1 MIKSCLS
8 LLAGAYAL
16 HFTSFAGS
24 YGVLL
29 TAILGAAIALL
40 AGGRGAAAWFTA
52 GFALFALHALHVV
65 GQRLEP
71 RFEGDSMLTQ
81 LQIVDFPRRRGDMT
95 SFVAQPIDDP
105 RIPPRVRVS
114 WYQVADPP
122 EIGDVWQLEVRLL
135 RPRGTSNPGVFDY
148 EAWLFRERI
157 GATGYVVDG
166 PRNHRLRAAAG
177 GLTSRLRHCI
187 VKRLESTLD
196 DARAAA
202 VVAAISVGA
211 RHGITAEQWQQY
223 SRSGTSHLM
232 AISGLHVG
240 LAAMSAWFLAAA
252 ACAMLRLPGNHLR
265 AAWLVALVVAAGYAC
280 LSGFAVPARR
290 ATLML
295 CFFVLAVLRTREPRP
310 FGILA
315 TVCSLV
321 VALDPLSTLAPGFQ
335 LSFAAVLLLLWFARR
350 RVSATGYSW
359 AGRLANRGLQFAA
372 VQAFLLF
379 GLLPLTVT
387 NFGRVSFIAPLVN
400 FVAVPLFSVVTVPL
414 ALTGVAFAGPLAVVG
429 DAALRSSAASIELL
443 QWLVKCAVAIPFGAV
458 TTASLDVSG
467 GFCLA
472 LVTAWVLL
480 PRGWPGRHVALL
492 ASLALVTQKVEGPP
506 ETCVDVRMLDVG
518 QGLAVVLR
526 TRQRTMLY
534 DTAAAFTGGSDMAT
548 RVVLPYLAAQGIKRI
563 DRLVVSHSDIDHAG
577 GVASVLAGID
587 VTQLLAGEPELLTA
601 GSAAGCRRGQAWTWD
616 GVAFH
621 VLHPAAD
628 SRHAG
633 NDASCVILV
642 AAGDARLLLTGDIE
656 SAVERTLLV
665 SGGPGIVDA
674 VFVPHHGSGTSSSI
688 GLTSALAADV
698 ALVSA
703 GYRNRWGLPRPDVVR
718 GWRDAGATV
727 LVTAQ
732 EGAVGLRLCDKAG
745 IVQLSRNRLQR
756 RRVWHEPPRQ

>member
-24 YGVLL
+24 YGVLP

-52 GFALFALHALHVV
+52 GLALFALHALHVV

-81 LQIVDFPRRRGDMT
+81 LQIVDFPRRRGEMT
-95 SFVAQPIDDP
+95 SFIARPIDDP

-114 WYQVADPP
+114 WYQVADSPV
-122 EIGDVWQLEVRLL
+122 IGDVWQLEVRLR

-166 PRNHRLRAAAG
+166 PRNRRLRAAAG
-177 GLTSRLRHCI
+177 GLTGRLRHCI
-187 VKRLESTLD
+187 VRRLESTLD

-211 RHGITAEQWQQY
+211 RHGITVEQWQQY

-252 ACAMLRLPGNHLR
+252 ACATLRLPGNHLR
-265 AAWLVALVVAAGYAC
+265 VAWIAALVVAAGYAC

-295 CFFVLAVLRTREPRP
+295 FLFVLAVLRTREPRP
-310 FGILA
+310 FAVLA
-315 TVCSLV
+315 AVCSLV
-321 VALDPLSTLAPGFQ
+321 VALDPLATLAPGFQ

-350 RVSATGYSW
+350 RVSVTGYSW
-359 AGRLANRGLQFAA
+359 AGRFANRVLQFAA
-372 VQAFLLF
+372 VQAFLLL

-387 NFGRVSFIAPLVN
+387 NFGRVSFVAPLVN

-414 ALTGVAFAGPLAVVG
+414 ALTGVALAGPFAVVG

-443 QWLVKCAVAIPFGAV
+443 QWLVECAVAIPFGAV
-458 TTASLDVSG
+458 NTASLNVAG

-472 LVTAWVLL
+472 SVTAWVLL

-492 ASLALVTQKVEGPP
+492 ASLALVTQKVDGPP
-506 ETCVDVRMLDVG
+506 DACVDVRMLDVG

-534 DTAAAFTGGSDMAT
+534 DTAAAFPGGGDMAT
-548 RVVLPYLAAQGIKRI
+548 RVVLPYLAAQGIRRI
-563 DRLVVSHSDIDHAG
+563 DRLVVSHSDVDHAG
-577 GVASVLAGID
+577 GVAPVLAGID
-587 VTQLLAGEPELLTA
+587 VAQLLAGEPALLTA
-601 GSAAGCRRGQAWTWD
+601 GSAVGCRSGQAWTWD
-616 GVAFH
+616 GVAFRI
-621 VLHPAAD
+621 LHPAAD
-628 SRHAG
+628 TRHAG

-656 SAVERTLLV
+656 SAAERALLL
-665 SGGPGIVDA
+665 SGGSGIVDA
-674 VFVPHHGSGTSSSI
+674 VFVPHHGSDTSSSI

-718 GWRDAGATV
+718 RWRDAGATV

-745 IVQLSRNRLQR
+745 IVQLSRNRPQR
-756 RRVWHEPPRQ
+756 RRVWHEPPLQ